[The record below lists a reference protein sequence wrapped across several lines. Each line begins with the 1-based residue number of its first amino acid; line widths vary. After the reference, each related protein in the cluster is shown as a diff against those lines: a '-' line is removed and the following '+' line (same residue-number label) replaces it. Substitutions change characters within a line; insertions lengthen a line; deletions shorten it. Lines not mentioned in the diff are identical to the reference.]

1 MLSVFQLFKI
11 IFGIVFSAFVLI
23 TIMRFSFS
31 YTDIGE
37 SSQQAA
43 VLIGFRKVIND
54 VYTTG
59 IPGDYSINNVNDVI
73 MRYRPPDI
81 ISAITPLSIEPMTVL
96 MVPGE
101 DMGVYRNEYDLG
113 WYSFYYMEVLP
124 KMNVLINP
132 LNATESVWDTAK
144 NVVSAFPSTENIY
157 TKVKFGFGCRNSYP
171 FNDENWERER
181 FEDSILAWAEVSGE
195 YNNLSVC
202 PLDTPAMDYFDDRIT
217 ISPAFTVV
225 DGILVV
231 PMDGDTGYIY
241 PDTSDPMLKYFYKN
255 PIDVVS
261 FFLGGDE
268 FYNYTNKKFLNELKF
283 AATLKINE
291 INVLRPNM
299 GTDCVGHYQELEG
312 MLNAIK
318 TLAAQDYRNQAS
330 MLSLNEMIKESV
342 SKYKEIGDEGC
353 D

>member
-1 MLSVFQLFKI
+1 MISVFQLFKI

-23 TIMRFSFS
+23 TIMRFSLS

-37 SSQQAA
+37 SSQQVA

-59 IPGDYSINNVNDVI
+59 IPGDYMINDVNEVI

-81 ISAITPLSIEPMTVL
+81 ISAIAPISIDPMTVL

-124 KMNVLINP
+124 RMNVLINP
-132 LNATESVWDTAK
+132 LNGSDIVWDTAK
-144 NVVSAFPSTENIY
+144 NIVSAFPSTENIEN
-157 TKVKFGFGCRNSYP
+157 KVKFGFGCRGTYP
-171 FNDENWERER
+171 FIDDKWERER
-181 FEDSILAWAEVSGE
+181 FEGSILPWAELSGE
-195 YNNLSVC
+195 YDNLSVC
-202 PLDTPAMDYFDDRIT
+202 PDIDYFDGRIT
-217 ISPAFTVV
+217 ISPEFVMV
-225 DGILVV
+225 DGILIV
-231 PMDGDTGYIY
+231 PMDSDTGYIY

-268 FYNYTNKKFLNELKF
+268 FYNYTNKKLMNELEF
-283 AATLKINE
+283 TANLKINE
-291 INVLRPNM
+291 INILRPNM
-299 GTDCVGHYQELEG
+299 GTDCSGLYQEFAAT
-312 MLNAIK
+312 MNAIK
-318 TLAAQDYRNQAS
+318 ILAGQDYTDQAS
-330 MLSLNEMIKESV
+330 MLSLNEMLKESV
-342 SKYKEIGDEGC
+342 IKYKEIGDEGC